1 MAKITLVF
9 DTDTGKNE
17 ELALLSEKVI
27 KNLGAEIRI
36 RKVPPICAA
45 NEQKKT
51 LLSNEIS
58 FVSSEDMEWAQGYIL
73 SCPVHSGT
81 FSAAMKYFL
90 DQIHWKAAAG
100 AFLNRPLT
108 AMTTGKMQHAGV
120 ETTIQ
125 QLYSIVQ
132 EWGSLIVSSSFIYN
146 EINSICGNPYGL
158 SFILDDKGSLGDSK
172 KVELALQ
179 THFKRFINIIDASSQ
194 IQNHNLSKNIEPDAY
209 TIAKILADS

>member
-27 KNLGAEIRI
+27 KSLGSEVRV
-36 RKVPPICAA
+36 RQVSPVFTSDDSKMKVQTNGIP
-45 NEQKKT
+45 
-51 LLSNEIS
+51 
-58 FVSSEDMEWAQGYIL
+58 FVSEEDMVWGEGYIL

-81 FSAAMKYFL
+81 FSASMKYFL
-90 DQIHWKAAAG
+90 DQIHWKAAGG

-108 AMTTGKMQHAGV
+108 AMTTAKMQHAGI

-132 EWGSLIVSSSFIYN
+132 EWGSIIVSSSFIYK
-146 EINSICGNPYGL
+146 EINSVCGNPYGL
-158 SFILDDKGSLGDSK
+158 SFIIDNKGSFGDPK

-179 THFKRFINIIDASSQ
+179 THLKRFIKIVEACKNVESHPLNSQESCPYTVAKVLSS
-194 IQNHNLSKNIEPDAY
+194 S
-209 TIAKILADS
+209 